1 MFCLI
6 GMFFLSCKTLI
17 YLHTLQIQKI
27 NMTDIIT
34 NYLQKNKF
42 TNLDLRAVLFDMDG
56 IIYNS
61 MPAHEISWQQTMKE
75 WGLKAEPNEFFVQE
89 GKPARH
95 TINMIFQRNLK
106 RDATE
111 QEIEDVYNRKSKL
124 FFENDSGALIAGIED
139 TIKIVQ
145 DKGLTPILV
154 TGSGQSG
161 LYERL
166 NGDLPNV
173 FTPENMVTAFEVEIG
188 KPDPEPYLMGLKKAG
203 NLKPN
208 QAFVLENAPLGV
220 ESAHRANI
228 LTIAVNTGPLDDKV
242 LVDAGADLLMD
253 SIEEF
258 NSKLPELLDRATSIK
273 I

>member
-1 MFCLI
+1 
-6 GMFFLSCKTLI
+6 
-17 YLHTLQIQKI
+17 
-27 NMTDIIT
+27 MTEIIT
-34 NYLQKNKF
+34 KYLQSNNF

-61 MPAHEISWQQTMKE
+61 MPAHEISWQQTMRE
-75 WGLKAEPNEFFVQE
+75 WELKAEPNEFYIQE

-95 TINMIFQRNLK
+95 TINMMFQRNLQ

-111 QEIEDVYNRKSKL
+111 QEIDDVYKRKSEL
-124 FFENDSGALIAGIED
+124 FFENDSGALIEGIED
-139 TIKIVQ
+139 TIKMVLES
-145 DKGLTPILV
+145 GLTPILV

-188 KPDPEPYLMGLKKAG
+188 KPHPEPYLMGLKKAG

-220 ESAHRANI
+220 ESSHRANI

-242 LVDAGADLLMD
+242 LMDAGADVLMD
-253 SIEEF
+253 TMEEF
-258 NSKLPELLDRATSIK
+258 NNNLPELLEKAKTIRV
-273 I
+273 

>member
-1 MFCLI
+1 
-6 GMFFLSCKTLI
+6 
-17 YLHTLQIQKI
+17 
-27 NMTDIIT
+27 MTEKIT

-61 MPAHEISWQQTMKE
+61 MPAHEVSWQQTMSE
-75 WGLKAEPNEFFVQE
+75 WGLKTEPNEFFIQE
-89 GKPARH
+89 GRPAKF
-95 TINMIFQRNLK
+95 TINLLFQRNLE

-111 QEIEDVYNRKSKL
+111 QELEDIYKRKTEL
-124 FFENDSGALIAGIED
+124 FFENDDGALIRGIKE
-139 TIKIVQ
+139 TIKIIQ
-145 DKGLTPILV
+145 SRDLIPILV

-166 NGDLPNV
+166 NGDLPNI
-173 FTPENMVTAFEVEIG
+173 FKQENLVTAFDVEIG
-188 KPDPEPYLMGLKKAG
+188 KPHPEPYLMGLEKAG

-220 ESAHRANI
+220 EFAHRANI
-228 LTIAVNTGPLDDKV
+228 FTVAVNTGPLIDSV
-242 LVDAGADLLMD
+242 LIDAGADVLMD
-253 SIEEF
+253 SLEAF
-258 NSKLPELLDRATSIK
+258 NSELSKLLDSAKTIK

>member
-1 MFCLI
+1 
-6 GMFFLSCKTLI
+6 
-17 YLHTLQIQKI
+17 
-27 NMTDIIT
+27 MTEKIT

-42 TNLDLRAVLFDMDG
+42 SNLDLRAVLFDMDG

-61 MPAHEISWQQTMKE
+61 MPAHEVSWQKTMSE
-75 WGLKAEPNEFFVQE
+75 WGLKAEPNEFFIQE
-89 GKPARH
+89 GRPAKF
-95 TINMIFQRNLK
+95 TINLLFQRNLK

-111 QEIEDVYNRKSKL
+111 QELEDIYKRKTEL
-124 FFENDSGALIAGIED
+124 FFEYDDGALIPGIKE
-139 TIKIVQ
+139 TIKIIQ
-145 DKGLTPILV
+145 SRDLIPILV

-166 NGDLPNV
+166 NGDLPNI
-173 FTPENMVTAFEVEIG
+173 FKQENMVTAFEVEIG
-188 KPDPEPYLMGLKKAG
+188 KPHPEPYLMGLEKAG

-228 LTIAVNTGPLDDKV
+228 FTVAVNTGPLIDSV
-242 LVDAGADLLMD
+242 LIDAGADVLMD
-253 SIEEF
+253 SLEAF
-258 NSKLPELLDRATSIK
+258 NSELPKLLDKAKTIK

>member
-1 MFCLI
+1 
-6 GMFFLSCKTLI
+6 
-17 YLHTLQIQKI
+17 
-27 NMTDIIT
+27 MTEKIT

-42 TNLDLRAVLFDMDG
+42 SNLDLRAVLFDMDG

-61 MPAHEISWQQTMKE
+61 MPAHEVSWQQTMSE
-75 WGLKAEPNEFFVQE
+75 WGLKTEPNEFFIQE
-89 GKPARH
+89 GRPAKF
-95 TINMIFQRNLK
+95 TINLLFQRNLK

-111 QEIEDVYNRKSKL
+111 QEIEDIYKRKTEL
-124 FFENDSGALIAGIED
+124 FFENDDGALIAGIKE
-139 TIKIVQ
+139 TIKIIQ
-145 DKGLTPILV
+145 SRDLTPILV

-166 NGDLPNV
+166 NGDLPNI
-173 FTPENMVTAFEVEIG
+173 FKQENMVTAFDVEIG
-188 KPDPEPYLMGLKKAG
+188 KPHPEPYLMGLEKAG

-228 LTIAVNTGPLDDKV
+228 FTVAVNTGPLIDSV
-242 LVDAGADLLMD
+242 LIDAGADVLMD
-253 SIEEF
+253 SLEAF
-258 NSKLPELLDRATSIK
+258 NNELPKLLDSAKTIK

>member
-1 MFCLI
+1 
-6 GMFFLSCKTLI
+6 
-17 YLHTLQIQKI
+17 
-27 NMTDIIT
+27 MTEKIT

-61 MPAHEISWQQTMKE
+61 MPAHEVSWQQTMSE
-75 WGLKAEPNEFFVQE
+75 WGLKTEPNEFFIQE
-89 GKPARH
+89 GRPAKF
-95 TINMIFQRNLK
+95 TINLLFQRNLE

-111 QEIEDVYNRKSKL
+111 QELEDIYKRKTEL
-124 FFENDSGALIAGIED
+124 FFENDDGALIRGIKE
-139 TIKIVQ
+139 TIKIIQ
-145 DKGLTPILV
+145 SRDLIPILV

-166 NGDLPNV
+166 NGDLPNI
-173 FTPENMVTAFEVEIG
+173 FKQENMVTAFDVEIG
-188 KPDPEPYLMGLKKAG
+188 KPHPEPYLMGLEKAG

-228 LTIAVNTGPLDDKV
+228 FTVAVNTGPLIDSV
-242 LVDAGADLLMD
+242 LIDAGADVLMD
-253 SIEEF
+253 SLEAF
-258 NSKLPELLDRATSIK
+258 NSELCKLLDIAKTIK

>member
-1 MFCLI
+1 MCYPIESIQLI
-6 GMFFLSCKTLI
+6 A
-17 YLHTLQIQKI
+17 Y
-27 NMTDIIT
+27 NMTKNMTEIIT

-42 TNLDLRAVLFDMDG
+42 NNLDLRAVLFDMDG

-61 MPAHEISWQQTMKE
+61 MPAHEISWQQTMRE
-75 WGLKAEPNEFFVQE
+75 WDLKAEPNEFFIQE
-89 GKPARH
+89 GRPAQF
-95 TINMIFQRNLK
+95 TINLLFQRNLK

-111 QEIEDVYNRKSKL
+111 QELEDIYKRKTEL
-124 FFENDSGALIAGIED
+124 FFQNDSGALIPGIKE
-139 TIKIVQ
+139 TIEIVRSR
-145 DKGLTPILV
+145 GLIPILV
-154 TGSGQSG
+154 TGSGQTG

-188 KPDPEPYLMGLKKAG
+188 KPHPEPYLMGLEKAG

-208 QAFVLENAPLGV
+208 QAIVLENAPLGV

-228 LTIAVNTGPLDDKV
+228 FTVAVNTGPLKDSV
-242 LVDAGADLLMD
+242 LTDAGADMLMD
-253 SIEEF
+253 SLELFNDEF
-258 NSKLPELLDRATSIK
+258 PNLLDKAGTIK

>member
-1 MFCLI
+1 
-6 GMFFLSCKTLI
+6 
-17 YLHTLQIQKI
+17 
-27 NMTDIIT
+27 MTEIIT
-34 NYLQKNKF
+34 KYLQTNNF

-61 MPAHEISWQQTMKE
+61 MPAHEISWQKTMRE
-75 WGLKAEPNEFFVQE
+75 WELKAEPNEFYIQE

-95 TINMIFQRNLK
+95 TINMLFQRNLK

-111 QEIEDVYNRKSKL
+111 QEIDDVYKRKSEL
-124 FFENDSGALIAGIED
+124 FFENDSGALIEGIEE
-139 TIKIVQ
+139 TIKIVLAN
-145 DKGLTPILV
+145 KLTPILV
-154 TGSGQSG
+154 TGSGQTG

-173 FTPENMVTAFEVEIG
+173 FTPENMVTAFDVEIG
-188 KPDPEPYLMGLKKAG
+188 KPHPEPYLMGLKKGG

-242 LVDAGADLLMD
+242 LMDAGADVLMD
-253 SIEEF
+253 SMEEF
-258 NSKLPELLDRATSIK
+258 NKKLPELLERAKTIR

>member
-1 MFCLI
+1 
-6 GMFFLSCKTLI
+6 
-17 YLHTLQIQKI
+17 
-27 NMTDIIT
+27 MTEIIT
-34 NYLQKNKF
+34 KYLQTNKF

-61 MPAHEISWQQTMKE
+61 MPAHEISWQETMRE
-75 WGLKAEPNEFFVQE
+75 WELKAEPNEFYIQE

-95 TINMIFQRNLK
+95 TINMMFQRNLK

-111 QEIEDVYNRKSKL
+111 QEIDDVYKRKSEL
-124 FFENDSGALIAGIED
+124 FFENDSGALIEGIEE
-139 TIKIVQ
+139 TIKIVLENE
-145 DKGLTPILV
+145 LTPILV
-154 TGSGQSG
+154 TGSGQTG

-173 FTPENMVTAFEVEIG
+173 FTPENMVTAFDVEIG
-188 KPDPEPYLMGLKKAG
+188 KPHPEPYLMGLKKAG

-228 LTIAVNTGPLDDKV
+228 LTIAVNTGPLDDRV
-242 LVDAGADLLMD
+242 LKDAGADVLMD
-253 SIEEF
+253 SMEEF
-258 NSKLPELLDRATSIK
+258 NKKLPELLDRAK
-273 I
+273 IISV

>member
-1 MFCLI
+1 
-6 GMFFLSCKTLI
+6 
-17 YLHTLQIQKI
+17 
-27 NMTDIIT
+27 MTEIIT

-42 TNLDLRAVLFDMDG
+42 TNLELRAVLFDMDG

-61 MPAHEISWQQTMKE
+61 MPAHEISWQETMLE
-75 WGLKAEPNEFFVQE
+75 WDLKAEPNEFFIQE
-89 GKPARH
+89 GRPARH
-95 TINMIFQRNLK
+95 TINMMFQRNLK
-106 RDATE
+106 REATD
-111 QEIEDVYNRKSKL
+111 QEIEDIYKRKTEL
-124 FFENDSGALIAGIED
+124 FFDNDNGTLISGIEE
-139 TIKIVQ
+139 TIKVIQ
-145 DKGLTPILV
+145 DSGLTPILV

-188 KPDPEPYLMGLKKAG
+188 KPHPEPYLMGLKKAG

-220 ESAHRANI
+220 ESAHKADI
-228 LTIAVNTGPLDDKV
+228 FTVAVNTGPLDDNV
-242 LVDAGADLLMD
+242 LIDSGADMLMD
-253 SIEEF
+253 SMEDF
-258 NSKLPELLDRATSIK
+258 NKILPELLEKAISIK